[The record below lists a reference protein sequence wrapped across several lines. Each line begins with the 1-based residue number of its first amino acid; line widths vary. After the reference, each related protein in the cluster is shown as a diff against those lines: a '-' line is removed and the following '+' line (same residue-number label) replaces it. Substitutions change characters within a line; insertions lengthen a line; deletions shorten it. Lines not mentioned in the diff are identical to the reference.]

1 MNQEKIG
8 KFIAECRKKQ
18 NLTQE
23 QLAQKLGVSSK
34 SISRWENGSNMPDY
48 SVLDTLCNTLNISI
62 NELYYRKKI
71 SSSGYKNI
79 SEENLKLYI
88 KERYRKCFLIK
99 NMVYG
104 GLFGILIHIIVYLI
118 FIK

>member
-34 SISRWENGSNMPDY
+34 SISRWENGSNIPDY

-62 NELYYRKKI
+62 NELYYGKKI
-71 SSSGYKNI
+71 SSSEYKNI

-104 GLFGILIHIIVYLI
+104 GLFGILIYIIVYLI